1 LDLRRQNDE
10 VVSAYRGQ
18 LYEISV
24 LVEVIRILLIMRDQL
39 LVVLGAAHEM
49 VLDKLNQPLS
59 VTVRLVLKVKAF
71 CCLDNAD
78 GLLVSFVF

>member
-1 LDLRRQNDE
+1 
-10 VVSAYRGQ
+10 
-18 LYEISV
+18 
-24 LVEVIRILLIMRDQL
+24 MRDQL

>member
-1 LDLRRQNDE
+1 MDLRRQNDE
-10 VVSAYRGQ
+10 VVSAYRGK

-39 LVVLGAAHEM
+39 LVVLGAAHKM
-49 VLDKLNQPLS
+49 VLDKLYQPLS

-71 CCLDNAD
+71 SCLDNAD